1 MWSIIVK
8 GGLVMVPLGIC
19 SVLALYVI
27 VDRLIYFFRFT
38 EDGWILLKRLRPLL
52 SNGHWEEAKTMVTS
66 HPSDAFIRILSKGM
80 NNADVIRQGEINEL
94 KEAAQDELNH
104 CQKGIVLLDTIV
116 TAAPM
121 LGLLGTVIGIIDSFQ
136 VLSSTMGPSTA
147 QAISRGIAEALITT
161 AAGLCIAIPS
171 LFFLNYFQRR
181 VEEQANRLSQFG
193 QAVFD
198 LIRGGD
204 PGGTLH

>member
-8 GGLVMVPLGIC
+8 GGIVMVPLGFC
-19 SVLALYVI
+19 SILALYVI
-27 VDRLIYFFRFT
+27 VDRLIFFFRFT

-52 SNGHWEEAKTMVTS
+52 SNGHWEEAKTMVSS

-80 NNADVIRQGEINEL
+80 NNMDLIRQGETNEL
-94 KEAAQDELNH
+94 KEVAQDELNR
-104 CQKGIVLLDTIV
+104 CQKGLVLLDTIV

-121 LGLLGTVIGIIDSFQ
+121 LGLLGTVIGIINSFQ
-136 VLSSTMGPSTA
+136 ILSVAIGSSTA

-161 AAGLCIAIPS
+161 AAGLFIAIPA

-193 QAVFD
+193 QAVLD
-198 LIRGGD
+198 LIRGGE
-204 PGGTLH
+204 PGGTLR